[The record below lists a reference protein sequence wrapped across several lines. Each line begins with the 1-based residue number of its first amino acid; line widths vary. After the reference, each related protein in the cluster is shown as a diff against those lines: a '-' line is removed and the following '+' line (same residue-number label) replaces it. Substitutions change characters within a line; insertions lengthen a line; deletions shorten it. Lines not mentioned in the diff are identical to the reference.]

1 MKESTIEK
9 AIALLADAILDIE
22 HSKDIRD
29 LDLIRLLYE
38 ERFDEFEARTNGEPP
53 LIV

>member
-9 AIALLADAILDIE
+9 AISLLSAAILYIE

-29 LDLIRLLYE
+29 LDLIRLLDE
-38 ERFDEFEARTNGEPP
+38 GRFDEFEARTNGEPP
-53 LIV
+53 Q